1 MFDSQKVVDANFVA
15 SFDTPYT
22 DLCDEIVEEF
32 EKIIDNSKGTTH
44 YMDGTKS
51 NMSEQNRK
59 DESLLFNSCSIDYH
73 TKLHEVLA
81 EYTPKY
87 GELFPSFNMMGHSSY
102 VSKVQRTVSK
112 GGFHTWHAEH
122 SNNMQSVNRTVT
134 WPLYLNDIPEVE
146 GETEFL
152 EFGLKIQPKKARL
165 VYFPASWTHT
175 HRGNPVYTTTKY
187 IATGWYQFT

>member
-1 MFDSQKVVDANFVA
+1 MFDSQKIADANFIV

-22 DLCDEIVEEF
+22 DLCDEIVKEF
-32 EKIIDNSKGTTH
+32 ETIVNNTKGSVD

-51 NMSEQNRK
+51 NNGEANRK
-59 DESLLFNSCSIDYH
+59 DESLLFHTCSVA
-73 TKLHEVLA
+73 LHEKIHNVLA

-87 GELFPSFNMMGHSSY
+87 GQMFPSFNMIGHTSCS
-102 VSKVQRTVSK
+102 SKVQRTMPK

-122 SNNMQSVNRTVT
+122 APSANSMNRTIT
-134 WPLYLNDIPEVE
+134 WTLYLNDIPEGE

-152 EFGLKIQPKKARL
+152 EFGMKVQPKKARL
-165 VYFPASWTHT
+165 CYFPASWTHT

-187 IATGWYQFT
+187 IATGWYQFS